1 LKKYLA
7 LLFITLLFIGCSVK
21 QEQISKKDAFD
32 YLNGFYDDD
41 LNLALEAFKK
51 ACKKSGKK
59 ELFKDVCNNS
69 YDSTNGKL
77 FFTNNFTP
85 KVLVSNNG
93 DKGLITGYYEPLL
106 KGSRQKTS
114 KYQYPV
120 YKTPKDLITI
130 KNKDKYPEFENFK
143 YKAKIENGRYIPY
156 DTRAEIEEKNDF
168 DIICYVDDFI
178 DLFFLQVQ
186 GSGRVLLDTG
196 ELINIGYSNQNGREY
211 KSIGKKLIEDG
222 YLEREEVT
230 LQTIRSFLKEN
241 EDKIEEVLNYNE
253 SYVFFIEK
261 EETATGSLNVPLIPK
276 RNIAVDRKYIPLGMP
291 VFLET
296 KNPKTKK
303 AINKLVIAADTGGA
317 IKGEIRADYFFG
329 YGKEAR
335 ELAGLM
341 KEEGSFHNSYLLHLN
356 KNLLRNCYTF
366 LVNQIR
372 AFYKNH
378 YS

>member
-1 LKKYLA
+1 MKKYLA

-21 QEQISKKDAFD
+21 QEQMSKKDAFD

-130 KNKDKYPEFENFK
+130 KNKDKYPEFENFR

-341 KEEGSFHNSYLLHLN
+341 KEEGRLFMLIP
-356 KNLLRNCYTF
+356 KD
-366 LVNQIR
+366 VAID
-372 AFYKNH
+372 
-378 YS
+378 